1 MKTIKFI
8 GLLSCLLIVVLPVNN
23 EALEKVILTSSSSH
37 SLDSSRLLSPIPT
50 VTGTLASPSPTSTL
64 TLSPSQTPTV
74 TPTPLPTSSPTQAR
88 VFQRH
93 CIEIGDRPQNIEL
106 PGVITLYGWDQG
118 IYFLDLKDFT
128 RHVFPVTSDAYVDR
142 YGYFRSPG
150 GKWLAYL
157 EAYPDERGYLQ
168 SIKLRLINA
177 DGQRNLLSY
186 WVADWQSIL
195 GWIDNDR
202 LMVSLPGRPEG
213 AVTIFEPF
221 TGRWWDFS
229 PSLPNYDKF
238 NTQAFYDPTLSY
250 AVYQDNHY
258 HEILWDIQAQK
269 ILWKRDVKDRSDPSW
284 SPDGKQF
291 VLPFGDTL
299 LLVTREGREFPLL
312 DLGEAGIP
320 YSNWSAIE
328 KLSWSPDGSRIAVWL
343 GDPPILMVVNV
354 AARQVT
360 DLCITGSVLP
370 LAPIWSPDGQY
381 LAIDAGGK
389 EWWYQPDAVILSL
402 VDGFAFKVGKNVSP
416 VGWLIKP

>member
-1 MKTIKFI
+1 M
-8 GLLSCLLIVVLPVNN
+8 
-23 EALEKVILTSSSSH
+23 
-37 SLDSSRLLSPIPT
+37 
-50 VTGTLASPSPTSTL
+50 
-64 TLSPSQTPTV
+64 
-74 TPTPLPTSSPTQAR
+74 
-88 VFQRH
+88 VFQRQ
-93 CIEIGDRPQNIEL
+93 CIEIGQKPENADI
-106 PGVITLYGWDQG
+106 PGVLTLFGWEKG
-118 IYFLDLKDFT
+118 VYFLDLKDFT
-128 RHVFPVTSDAYVDR
+128 RHAFPVTSDAYVDR
-142 YGYFRSPG
+142 YGYFRSPD

-168 SIKLRLINA
+168 SVKLRLINA
-177 DGQRNLLSY
+177 YGQRNLLSY

-195 GWIDNDR
+195 GWIDKDR

-229 PSLPNYDKF
+229 PSLSNYDKF
-238 NTQAFYDPTLSY
+238 NKQAFYDPTLSY
-250 AVYQDNHY
+250 AVYQDKNY

-269 ILWKRDVKDRSDPSW
+269 ILWKKDVKGRSDPSW

-299 LLVTREGREFPLL
+299 LLITREGREFPLL
-312 DLGEAGIP
+312 DLGDAGIP

-343 GDPPILMVVNV
+343 GDPPILMVINV

-370 LAPIWSPDGQY
+370 LAPIWSTDGQY
-381 LAIDAGGK
+381 LAVDAGSK

-402 VDGFAFKVGKNVSP
+402 ADGYAFRVAEDVSP
-416 VGWLIKP
+416 VGWLNKP